1 VASALTGARV
11 TSADILSTVTETL
24 RHAVRASGVTID
36 RLGSGDPPP
45 APAYWLDVA
54 TRGGVRWRMGVDR
67 DEPLDEAEKGLVG
80 GLARLLG
87 AALTAAEDQDTTRRL
102 ADLVDTTLLELD
114 TMIGATVEERM
125 VKVTR
130 EVAEVL
136 DVTGWAVR
144 ILVDGDWMLVA
155 HEHRRGFLHDPL
167 SAWGPFDPRS
177 LALEEGSTAL
187 GADDDSAVGAALR
200 HCGLTSLVAAA
211 GFDPDAVSWTVC
223 MVGDEVSG
231 DLAPG
236 RTALAALVPAALG
249 FPLPP
254 RSGGLLRSV
263 G

>member
-1 VASALTGARV
+1 MTY
-11 TSADILSTVTETL
+11 ADTLSTVTETL

-36 RLGSGDPPP
+36 CVRGDDPP
-45 APAYWLDVA
+45 APPGGSTYSLEVG
-54 TRGGVRWRMGVDR
+54 TRGSVRWRVGVERED
-67 DEPLDEAEKGLVG
+67 PLDETEKGLVA
-80 GLARLLG
+80 GLARLLR
-87 AALTAAEDQDTTRRL
+87 AALTAAEDHDTSRRL
-102 ADLVDTTLLELD
+102 ADLVDATLLELD

-125 VKVTR
+125 VKVAR

-144 ILVDGDWMLVA
+144 ILVDGEWMLVA

-167 SAWGPFDPRS
+167 TAWGPFDPRS
-177 LALEEGSTAL
+177 LALEEGSIAL

-200 HCGLTSLVAAA
+200 HCGLGSLVAAA
-211 GFDPDAVSWTVC
+211 GFDPDAVSWTMC